1 MDEATQVAPR
11 SFAALRH
18 GDYRAYFVTTALAM
32 MADNIEHVIS
42 YWVMFEKF
50 HSPALGGVAVLTHW
64 IPFLLFSV
72 YSGALADRFDNRRL
86 IQIAMLLFMSVSFG
100 WGVLFLTDTIR
111 PWHAVVLL
119 TVHGMAGVI
128 WSPASQV
135 LIHDIV
141 GATHLQSAVRLNA
154 TGRNLG
160 MLMGPAVGG
169 ALMLI
174 FGPAA
179 GLLVNVLIYMP
190 LVWWLFR
197 TPYGSVHRRRV
208 HTPERRA
215 SMLETLRI
223 AAENRTIIT
232 MVLLAGVSSFFVGN
246 AFQAQMPEYAHDL
259 GTTNTG
265 LSYSVLF
272 AANAAGALAG
282 GVILESRSLLQPSPQ
297 SAIVLT
303 ILWCVSIAGFAAAT
317 SYPLAV
323 ALMFVA
329 GFLNLTFSAMA
340 QTLVQLNAPGALR
353 GRLVGLFNMSNNG
366 LRAFSGVT
374 VGFLGSAI
382 GIHGSLAAS
391 ALALLAVTLLLLPF
405 SLKRS
410 GG

>member
-1 MDEATQVAPR
+1 
-11 SFAALRH
+11 
-18 GDYRAYFVTTALAM
+18 M